1 MNTGE
6 ITVKLNEDAVRQI
19 ALTFGD
25 DIFNKRRCWN
35 FFNLALVTLL
45 AMGEEIKKGKVIVSM
60 NRNAA
65 GGFSGKMFNFP
76 KPVLHQVK

>member
-25 DIFNKRRCWN
+25 DISTKEG
-35 FFNLALVTLL
+35 A
-45 AMGEEIKKGKVIVSM
+45 EIFLI
-60 NRNAA
+60 
-65 GGFSGKMFNFP
+65 
-76 KPVLHQVK
+76 

>member
-25 DIFNKRRCWN
+25 DIFNKRRC
-35 FFNLALVTLL
+35 
-45 AMGEEIKKGKVIVSM
+45 
-60 NRNAA
+60 
-65 GGFSGKMFNFP
+65 
-76 KPVLHQVK
+76 